1 MLLVYKSFASGM
13 LCPSFVLGCSMQRR
27 SLLALCAAPAFGS
40 LLSRAMAQAKNT
52 VILSPFPA
60 GGVTD
65 LTARNI
71 APLLSK
77 ALGGQTVIVENL
89 TGASGSIA
97 ANKMFMSPMD
107 GTTLMMVSPSET
119 ILPPLMMSA
128 VKFKSED
135 FRLLVNGPSVAV
147 ALLTRNGLN
156 FKDVGELIAYAKNP
170 ANKPLSY
177 GSLGIGSVAHL
188 AAEHFSELAGVKM
201 THVPYRGGAPV
212 LADLVGNQ
220 VDLSFFPV
228 AGASMQ
234 MIDSGKLKCLGI
246 ALPVKLPQYSKYD
259 VLTSHPALKSFI
271 HTAWQS
277 IAVPKATPAPVVE
290 KLHKE
295 LSAIFQGEE
304 LRAFAAKQGSYL
316 PEPATLAQIEANYLA
331 EISRTRALAKLV
343 KLEAQ

>member
-1 MLLVYKSFASGM
+1 V
-13 LCPSFVLGCSMQRR
+13 R
-27 SLLALCAAPAFGS
+27 GS
-40 LLSRAMAQAKNT
+40 AQAKNT
-52 VILSPFPA
+52 IILSPFPA

-65 LTARNI
+65 LTARQI

-77 ALGGQTVIVENL
+77 SLGGQTVIVENL

-97 ANKMFMSPMD
+97 ANKMFLSPVD

-177 GSLGIGSVAHL
+177 ASLGIGSIAHL
-188 AAEHFSELAGVKM
+188 AAEHFSDLAGVKM

-212 LADLVGNQ
+212 TADLMGNQ
-220 VDLSFFPV
+220 VDISFFPI

-234 MIDSGKLKCLGI
+234 MIDTGKVKCLGV

-259 VLTSHPALKSFI
+259 LLTAHPALKSFV
-271 HTAWQS
+271 HTTWQS
-277 IAVPKATPAPVVE
+277 VAVPKATPAPIVE

-295 LSAIFQGEE
+295 LTAIFQGDEM
-304 LRAFAAKQGSYL
+304 RAFAAKQGSYL
-316 PEPATLAQIEANYLA
+316 PEPVSLAQIDASYMT
-331 EISRTRALAKLV
+331 EIARTRALAKAV